1 MIFDLYDEIKE
12 DYYEAKDS
20 MELSDEKYEEL
31 RTRFEE
37 LGLEIPELKE
47 IHPEKTT
54 AYVFTDPECEDA
66 DIIIVED
73 DGNRQSYVQKIEE
86 GVEEYYSHSVFHSEI
101 TGLWPKDLILMLAD
115 ESNIPIVTYY
125 EGADMANIRWLR
137 KICD

>member
-54 AYVFTDPECEDA
+54 AYVFTDPEC
-66 DIIIVED
+66 
-73 DGNRQSYVQKIEE
+73 
-86 GVEEYYSHSVFHSEI
+86 
-101 TGLWPKDLILMLAD
+101 
-115 ESNIPIVTYY
+115 
-125 EGADMANIRWLR
+125 
-137 KICD
+137 